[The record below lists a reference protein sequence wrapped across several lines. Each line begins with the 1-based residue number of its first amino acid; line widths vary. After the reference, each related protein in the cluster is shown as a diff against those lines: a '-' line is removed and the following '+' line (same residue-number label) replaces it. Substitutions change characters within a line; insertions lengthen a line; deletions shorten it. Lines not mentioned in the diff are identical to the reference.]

1 MSSDLPE
8 TIKEQGSALYR
19 VAWRI
24 LQHAEEVDDV
34 LQDVA
39 LQAIE
44 ISKSG
49 KQIDSWIGLLKRIT
63 VCRSLD
69 QLRKRRP
76 VVAFSEES
84 FPTRSTQTID
94 TVIEKEL
101 EQRLRVAIN
110 SLPNRQA
117 EVFSLRY
124 FDECSNQEIALA
136 LEISTAAV
144 ATAIKKARQKLR
156 ELLSETQEKE
166 M

>member
-1 MSSDLPE
+1 M
-8 TIKEQGSALYR
+8 
-19 VAWRI
+19 
-24 LQHAEEVDDV
+24 
-34 LQDVA
+34 
-39 LQAIE
+39 
-44 ISKSG
+44 
-49 KQIDSWIGLLKRIT
+49 
-63 VCRSLD
+63 
-69 QLRKRRP
+69 
-76 VVAFSEES
+76 
-84 FPTRSTQTID
+84 
-94 TVIEKEL
+94 IEKEL